1 MTGVVDQAR
10 SMKRSLGF
18 SRVLTSGWVAVLL
31 IYAGSRLYSSALLAG
46 MLALAKAQD
55 WLFIGI
61 RGKPGFVVFSGSWDG
76 WFYRSIAESGYPV
89 NVPTDAFGHVL
100 PNPWAFLPVFPFLER
115 VLSSASGMTTFAAG
129 AVVATIAGAA
139 AALVL
144 RKLLCPHVGERRALW
159 AVALFAFGPLAFLL
173 QAAYA
178 ESVFLLL
185 IFTALLLIERERYL
199 TLIPIVLIAA
209 FTRPGAI
216 AIPAALVLQVGT
228 TWLSSRHQP
237 RHLPRILVA
246 VATSTIACLAWPYI
260 ADLITGRPRTYLDTE
275 LSWWTG
281 WVGRPDF
288 IPFTPWFLITAR
300 WLGPVG
306 VVLAVT
312 LAAALLFWIVRRS
325 PRQLGAPIRN
335 FSVLYVLYLVAV
347 FLPQFSLP
355 RILMPLTPLLG
366 SAAFTGT
373 RRRRRNWLIAAAVL
387 QPAGVALLWFLS
399 YP

>member
-1 MTGVVDQAR
+1 
-10 SMKRSLGF
+10 
-18 SRVLTSGWVAVLL
+18 
-31 IYAGSRLYSSALLAG
+31 
-46 MLALAKAQD
+46 MLALAKAQG
-55 WLFIGI
+55 WPFIGI
-61 RGKPGFVVFSGSWDG
+61 RGTPGFVVFSGSWDG
-76 WFYRSIAESGYPV
+76 WFYRSIAESGYPT
-89 NVPTDAFGHVL
+89 NVPTDEFGHVL
-100 PNPWAFLPVFPFLER
+100 PNRWAFLPVFPFLER
-115 VLSSASGMTTFAAG
+115 LLSSASGISTFAAG
-129 AVVATIAGAA
+129 AVIAAIAGGAA
-139 AALVL
+139 AIVL
-144 RKLLCPHVGERRALW
+144 HTLLRPHIGEGRALW

-185 IFTALLLIERERYL
+185 LFAALLMIQRERYL

-216 AIPAALVLQVGT
+216 AIPAALVLQVGA
-228 TWLSSRHQP
+228 TWLWNRQRPPHVT
-237 RHLPRILVA
+237 RIAAVA
-246 VATSTIACLAWPYI
+246 VISTSACLAWPFI
-260 ADLITGRPRTYLDTE
+260 ADLITGRHGTYLDTE

-300 WLGPVG
+300 WLGPIG

-325 PRQLGAPIRN
+325 PRQLGAPIRT
-335 FSVLYVLYLVAV
+335 FGVMYVVYLVAV

-355 RILMPLTPLLG
+355 RMLMPLSPLLG

-373 RRRRRNWLIAAAVL
+373 PRRRRTWLVAAAAS
-387 QPAGVALLWFLS
+387 QPAGIALLWFLS